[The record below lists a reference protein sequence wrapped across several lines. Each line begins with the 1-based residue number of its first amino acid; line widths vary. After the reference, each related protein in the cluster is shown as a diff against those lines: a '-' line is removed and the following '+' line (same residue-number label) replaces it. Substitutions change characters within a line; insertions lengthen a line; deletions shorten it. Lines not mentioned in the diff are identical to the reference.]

1 MNEARIKSDGQSA
14 AEIAA
19 LFQRL
24 ALDLGQIQDTDL
36 ILDVILRQGQKL
48 LESDGAAALAVGE
61 ERRPEYHVLVDLP
74 TFAGTMLEEAF
85 EVLFVGAPRELLS
98 GAVVIDNIV
107 EEDYPEVARLRE
119 LGVKSCLVLPLAQRG
134 NLLGG
139 LWFLFAEHHHLT
151 KLRLSW
157 AVVLAGQAALALENV
172 RLVDI
177 ALRQGTELGAFYE
190 TAATVEYKQDLSYL
204 LNQIIDQTTTLLDC
218 KMGVIYLADEEGRSL
233 NSVVSRGIPGD
244 PEELTCPYGEGIAG
258 RVAETHQPI
267 ALDECH
273 DWEGMAHAREDGP
286 SHVRVLCVPMM
297 WHQRLIGVLD
307 LAGGLERSA
316 FSETDIRLAKS
327 VAYQAASALG
337 IANLI
342 ESERRQYRMAEA
354 LQEASLVIS
363 DQINLDEILDRILE
377 QVMHAF
383 PCDAANIQNID
394 GDHIRITRH
403 RGYGRFDLSDESLTS
418 LTWSLEQD
426 EYLQRLHAG
435 EVLAVPDI
443 TKEPSWPPRS
453 GWDWLKSWAGAP
465 IQYGEDIL
473 GFINLES
480 ATENTFDEVTTSL
493 LKAFAAHVAAAMH
506 KAELYRRLAKEHRM
520 LRTLYEIERAV
531 SGSLE
536 QDEILTRLLEGTLDA
551 IDGKYALVYIPANGD
566 DELFK
571 QGPSVNRL
579 NEGDDLSHHPQALK
593 LAEEAVSQLTPVHE
607 TLAYPSASYSVF
619 AFPIA
624 AGERVWGSALI
635 WTESTKGR
643 DSAWLEVLRSAGQQV
658 GLVLTNADQHAQVQ
672 RRLAEMTILQR
683 VVAAIAGRLEV
694 EALLREVADQ
704 LHNKLGFPAVQIY
717 RLRDDELVLEECCGP
732 KPIVERVN
740 LDRGIMGRVARTGQP
755 ALVEDVRKDPD
766 YVAGLVGTQAEM
778 VVPIKLGEEIVGV
791 INIETSDPSQVESGA
806 LELLILLADQ
816 VSVALQNAMLYEQV
830 QESVIHLEEQV
841 KERTSDLEGALEQAQ
856 AADRAKA
863 KFVEEI
869 SHELRTPLTNVG
881 LYLDLIEMGDDERQ
895 AEYKATLRRETD
907 RLSALI
913 EQLLTISHLDRR
925 QVEFYP
931 RSTDINSLV
940 KVLVVDRARMIGE
953 KGIDL
958 HVKTAENLPHAQVDP
973 QLIIQALTNLLT
985 NATNYTPPGG
995 GIVIETRRRLWKKQP
1010 WITLEVRDTGPGISE
1025 AEKKRIFDRF
1035 YRGLTGRASGIP
1047 GTGLGL
1053 SISKE
1058 IIERHGGR
1066 ITVESKIGAGATFV
1080 VWLPVVQETGLETQ
1094 EDDLGELT
1102 DKLS

>member
-1 MNEARIKSDGQSA
+1 MSEARVKSDGQSA

-74 TFAGTMLEEAF
+74 TYAGTMLEEAF
-85 EVLFVGAPRELLS
+85 EVLFEGAPRELLS

-107 EEDYPEVARLRE
+107 EEDAPEVARLRE
-119 LGVKSCLVLPLAQRG
+119 LGVESCLVLPLAQRR

-139 LWFLFAEHHHLT
+139 LWFLFADHHHLT
-151 KLRLSW
+151 KLQMSW

-177 ALRQGTELGAFYE
+177 ALRQATELGAFYE

-218 KMGVIYLADEEGRSL
+218 KMGIIYLADEEGLSL
-233 NSVVSRGIPGD
+233 HSVVSRGIPGD
-244 PEELTCPYGEGIAG
+244 PQELTCLYGEGVAG
-258 RVAETHQPI
+258 QVAEMQQPI

-273 DWEGMAHAREDGP
+273 DWEGIAHAREDSP
-286 SHVRVLCVPMM
+286 SHVRVLCIPMM
-297 WHQRLIGVLD
+297 WHQRLVGVLG
-307 LAGGLERSA
+307 LAGGLERSP

-342 ESERRQYRMAEA
+342 ESERRQYRMAQA

-363 DQINLDEILDRILE
+363 GQINLDEILDRILE

-394 GDHIRITRH
+394 GDHVRIIRH
-403 RGYGRFDLSDESLTS
+403 RGYDQFELSDESLTT
-418 LTWSLEQD
+418 LTLSLEQD
-426 EYLQRLHAG
+426 EHLQRLHAG
-435 EVLAVPDI
+435 EILAIPDI
-443 TKEPSWPPRS
+443 SQESSWLKRS
-453 GWDWLKSWAGAP
+453 GWDWLKSWAGVP
-465 IQYGEDIL
+465 IQHGEDIL

-480 ATENTFDEVTTSL
+480 AIENTFDEVTTGL
-493 LKAFAAHVAAAMH
+493 LKAFAAHAAAAMH
-506 KAELYRRLAKEHRM
+506 KAELYRRLAKEHQM
-520 LRTLYEIERAV
+520 LRTVYEIERGV
-531 SGSLE
+531 TGSLE
-536 QDEILTRLLEGTLDA
+536 QDEILSRLLEGTLDA
-551 IDGKYALVYIPANGD
+551 IEGKFAQVYIPANGD

-571 QGPSVNRL
+571 RGPRVNRL
-579 NEGDDLSHHPQALK
+579 IEGDDLSDHPQALK
-593 LAEEAVSQLTPVHE
+593 LAEEAISQLTPVHE
-607 TLAYPSASYSVF
+607 TLEYPSVNYSVF

-624 AGERVWGSALI
+624 AGDQVWGSALI

-643 DSAWLEVLRSAGQQV
+643 DAAWLEVLHSAGQQV

-717 RLRDDELVLEECCGP
+717 RLRDNKLVLEECCGP
-732 KPIVERVN
+732 RPIVERLN
-740 LDRGIMGRVARTGQP
+740 LDRGITGRVARTGQP

-791 INIETSDPSQVESGA
+791 INIETSDPTHIESGA

-841 KERTSDLEGALEQAQ
+841 QERTSDLESALEQAQ

-863 KFVEEI
+863 KFIEEI

-881 LYLDLIEMGDDERQ
+881 LYLDLIEMGDDERE
-895 AEYKATLRRETD
+895 AEYMATLRRETS

-913 EQLLTISHLDRR
+913 EQLLSISHLDSR

-931 RSTDINSLV
+931 QSTDINSLV
-940 KVLVVDRARMIGE
+940 RVLVVDRARMIGE

-958 HVKTAENLPHAQVDP
+958 QVKTAENLPHALIDP

-995 GIVIETRRRLWKKQP
+995 EIVIETQRRLWKKHP
-1010 WITLEVRDTGPGISE
+1010 WVTLEVRDTGPGISE
-1025 AEKKRIFDRF
+1025 SEKKRIFDRF
-1035 YRGLTGRASGIP
+1035 YRGLTGKASGIP

-1053 SISKE
+1053 PISKE

-1066 ITVESKIGAGATFV
+1066 ITVESKIGEGATFV
-1080 VWLPVVQETGLETQ
+1080 VWLPVAQDTGLETLD
-1094 EDDLGELT
+1094 EG
-1102 DKLS
+1102 

>member
-1 MNEARIKSDGQSA
+1 MNEARVKSDGQSA

-61 ERRPEYHVLVDLP
+61 ERRPKYHVLVDLP
-74 TFAGTMLEEAF
+74 SYAGTILEKAF
-85 EVLFVGAPRELLS
+85 EVLFEGAPRELLS

-107 EEDYPEVARLRE
+107 EEDYPEVAGLRE
-119 LGVKSCLVLPLAQRG
+119 LGVESCLVLPLAQRG

-139 LWFLFAEHHHLT
+139 LWFLFEGHHHLT
-151 KLRLSW
+151 KLRMSW
-157 AVVLAGQAALALENV
+157 AVVLAGQASLALENV

-177 ALRQGTELGAFYE
+177 ALRQATELGAFYE
-190 TAATVEYKQDLSYL
+190 TAATVEYKQDLTYL

-218 KMGVIYLADEEGRSL
+218 RMGIIYLADEEGRTL
-233 NSVVSRGIPGD
+233 NSVVYRGIPD
-244 PEELTCPYGEGIAG
+244 EPQILSCPYGEGVAG
-258 RVAETHQPI
+258 QVAEVQQPI

-273 DWEGMAHAREDGP
+273 DWEGLAHASEHGP

-307 LAGGLERSA
+307 LAGGLERSP

-342 ESERRQYRMAEA
+342 ESERRQYRMAKA

-363 DQINLDEILDRILE
+363 DQINLEEILDRILE

-394 GDHIRITRH
+394 GDQVRIIRH
-403 RGYGRFDLSDESLTS
+403 RGYDRFELSDESLRT
-418 LTWSLEQD
+418 LILSLEQN
-426 EYLQRLHAG
+426 EHLRRLHTG
-435 EVLAVPDI
+435 EVLVVPDI
-443 TKEPSWPPRS
+443 TQETAWQVRS
-453 GWDWLKSWAGAP
+453 GWEWLKSWAGAP

-480 ATENTFDEVTTSL
+480 ANENTFDEVTKSL
-493 LKAFAAHVAAAMH
+493 LKAFAAHTAVAMH
-506 KAELYRRLAKEHRM
+506 KAELYRRLANEHRM
-520 LRTLYEIERAV
+520 LRTLYEIERGV
-531 SGSLE
+531 TGSLE

-551 IDGKYALVYIPANGD
+551 IEGDYALVYIPAEGD
-566 DELFK
+566 EELFK
-571 QGPSVNRL
+571 RGPKVSRL

-593 LAEEAVSQLTPVHE
+593 LAEQAVSRLTPIHE
-607 TLAYPSASYSVF
+607 TLVYPLARYSVF

-624 AGERVWGSALI
+624 SGKQVWGSALI
-635 WTESTKGR
+635 WTKSTKGR
-643 DSAWLEVLRSAGQQV
+643 GTAWLDVLRSAGQQV
-658 GLVLTNADQHAQVQ
+658 GLVLLNADQHAQVQ

-694 EALLREVADQ
+694 GALLREVADQ
-704 LHNKLGFPAVQIY
+704 LHTKLGFPSVQIY
-717 RLRDDELVLEECCGP
+717 RLRGDQLVLEECCGP
-732 KPIVERVN
+732 IPILERLN
-740 LDRGIMGRVARTGQP
+740 LDRGITGRVARTGQP

-791 INIETSDPSQVESGA
+791 INIETSDPSQITSEA

-841 KERTSDLEGALEQAQ
+841 QERTSDLESALEQAQ

-895 AEYKATLRRETD
+895 EEYKATLRRETD

-913 EQLLTISHLDRR
+913 EQLLSISHLDSK
-925 QVEFYP
+925 QVQFYP
-931 RSTDINSLV
+931 RPTDMNSLV
-940 KVLVVDRARMIGE
+940 KVLVVDRAHMIGE

-958 HVKTAENLPHAQVDP
+958 QVKTAENLPPAQVDP

-985 NATNYTPPGG
+985 NAMNYTPPGG
-995 GIVIETRRRLWKKQP
+995 GIMIETRRRLWKKQP
-1010 WITLEVRDTGPGISE
+1010 YITLEVSDTGPGISE

-1035 YRGLTGRASGIP
+1035 FRGLAGRASGIP

-1058 IIERHGGR
+1058 IVERHSGR
-1066 ITVESKIGAGATFV
+1066 ITVESKIGEGAAFV
-1080 VWLPVVQETGLETQ
+1080 VWLPVASDIGEETR
-1094 EDDLGELT
+1094 EDG
-1102 DKLS
+1102 

>member
-1 MNEARIKSDGQSA
+1 MSEARVKSDGQSA
-14 AEIAA
+14 VEIAA

-74 TFAGTMLEEAF
+74 TYAGSMLEEAF
-85 EVLFVGAPRELLS
+85 EVLFEGAPRELLS

-107 EEDYPEVARLRE
+107 EEDAPEVARLRE
-119 LGVKSCLVLPLAQRG
+119 LGVESCLVLPLAQRG

-139 LWFLFAEHHHLT
+139 LWFLFSEHHHLT
-151 KLRLSW
+151 KLRMSW

-177 ALRQGTELGAFYE
+177 ALRQATELGAFYE

-218 KMGVIYLADEEGRSL
+218 TMGIIYLADEEEQL
-233 NSVVSRGIPGD
+233 LHSVVCRGIPGD
-244 PEELTCPYGEGIAG
+244 LRELTCPYGEGVAG
-258 RVAETHQPI
+258 QVAEMQQPI

-273 DWEGMAHAREDGP
+273 DWEGIAHAADDRP
-286 SHVRVLCVPMM
+286 SHVRVLCIPMM

-307 LAGGLERSA
+307 LAGGLERSP
-316 FSETDIRLAKS
+316 FLDTDIRLAKS

-337 IANLI
+337 IANLV

-354 LQEASLVIS
+354 LQEASVVIS
-363 DQINLDEILDRILE
+363 GHINLDEILDHILE

-394 GDHIRITRH
+394 GDTVRITRH
-403 RGYGRFDLSDESLTS
+403 RGYDQFELSDESLTT
-418 LTWSLEQD
+418 LTLSLEND

-435 EVLAVPDI
+435 EVLAIPDI
-443 TKEPSWPPRS
+443 SQESSWPLRS
-453 GWDWLKSWAGAP
+453 GWEWLKSWAGVP
-465 IQYGEDIL
+465 IQHGEDIL

-480 ATENTFDEVTTSL
+480 TNEHTFDEVTTSL
-493 LKAFAAHVAAAMH
+493 LKAFAAHAAAAMH
-506 KAELYRRLAKEHRM
+506 KAELYRSLEKEHRM
-520 LRTLYEIERAV
+520 LRTIYEIERGV
-531 SGSLE
+531 TGSLE
-536 QDEILTRLLEGTLDA
+536 QDEILSRLLEGTLDA
-551 IDGKYALVYIPANGD
+551 IEGKFAQIYIPAKGEE
-566 DELFK
+566 ELLK
-571 QGPSVNRL
+571 QGPRVDRL
-579 NEGDDLSHHPQALK
+579 NKGDDLSHHPQALR
-593 LAEEAVSQLTPVHE
+593 LAEEAVSQLAPVHE
-607 TLAYPSASYSVF
+607 TLEYPSVNYSVF

-624 AGERVWGSALI
+624 AGEQVWGSALI

-643 DSAWLEVLRSAGQQV
+643 DAAWLEVLQSAGQQV

-683 VVAAIAGRLEV
+683 VVATIAGRLEV
-694 EALLREVADQ
+694 EAVLREVADQ
-704 LHNKLGFPAVQIY
+704 LHNKLGFPAVQIF
-717 RLRDDELVLEECCGP
+717 RLRDGKLVLEECCGP
-732 KPIVERVN
+732 RPIIEQLD
-740 LDRGIMGRVARTGQP
+740 LDRGITGRVARTGQP
-755 ALVEDVRKDPD
+755 AFVEDVRKDPD

-778 VVPIKLGEEIVGV
+778 TVPIKLNEEIVGV
-791 INIETSDPSQVESGA
+791 INIETSDPTQFESGA

-841 KERTSDLEGALEQAQ
+841 RERTSDLEGALEQAQ

-863 KFVEEI
+863 RFVEEI

-881 LYLDLIEMGDDERQ
+881 LYLDLIEMGDEERQ
-895 AEYKATLRRETD
+895 EEYMATLRRETD

-913 EQLLTISHLDRR
+913 EQLLAISNLDSR
-925 QVEFYP
+925 QVELYP

-940 KVLVVDRARMIGE
+940 KVLVVDRARMIGK

-958 HVKTAENLPHAQVDP
+958 QIKTAENLPHVFVDP
-973 QLIIQALTNLLT
+973 QHIIQAMTNLLT
-985 NATNYTPPGG
+985 NAMNYTSPGG
-995 GIVIETRRRLWKKQP
+995 VIVIETRRRLWKKQP
-1010 WITLEVRDTGPGISE
+1010 WVTLEVRDTGPGISE
-1025 AEKKRIFDRF
+1025 SEKKRIFDRF

-1053 SISKE
+1053 PISKE

-1066 ITVESKIGAGATFV
+1066 ITVESKIGEGAAFV
-1080 VWLPVVQETGLETQ
+1080 VWLPVKQ
-1094 EDDLGELT
+1094 DT
-1102 DKLS
+1102 DFEIQDEG

>member
-1 MNEARIKSDGQSA
+1 MSEARVKSDGQSA

-74 TFAGTMLEEAF
+74 TYAGSMLEEAF
-85 EVLFVGAPRELLS
+85 KVLFEGAPRQLLS

-107 EEDYPEVARLRE
+107 EEDSPEVARLRE
-119 LGVKSCLVLPLAQRG
+119 LGIESCLVLPLAQRG

-151 KLRLSW
+151 KLRMSW

-177 ALRQGTELGAFYE
+177 ALRQATELGAFYE

-218 KMGVIYLADEEGRSL
+218 RMGVIYLADEAERSL
-233 NSVVSRGIPGD
+233 HSVVCRGIPGD
-244 PEELTCPYGEGIAG
+244 PPELTCLYGEGVAG
-258 RVAETHQPI
+258 QVAKMQQPI

-273 DWEGMAHAREDGP
+273 DWEGIAHAKEDGP
-286 SHVRVLCVPMM
+286 SHVRVLGVPMM

-307 LAGGLERSA
+307 LAGGLERSP

-363 DQINLDEILDRILE
+363 DQIDLDEILDRILE

-394 GDHIRITRH
+394 GDHVRIIRH
-403 RGYGRFDLSDESLTS
+403 RGYDRFDMSDESLST
-418 LTWSLEQD
+418 LKLSLEQD
-426 EYLQRLHAG
+426 VCLQRLYAG
-435 EVLAVPDI
+435 EVLAIPDI
-443 TKEPSWPPRS
+443 TQESSRRRHS

-465 IQYGEDIL
+465 IQYGDDIL

-493 LKAFAAHVAAAMH
+493 LKAFAAHAAAVMH
-506 KAELYRRLAKEHRM
+506 KAELYRRLEKEHRM
-520 LRTLYEIERAV
+520 LRTVYEIERGVA
-531 SGSLE
+531 GSLE

-551 IDGKYALVYIPANGD
+551 IEGTFAQVYIPAIGD
-566 DELFK
+566 EELFRR
-571 QGPSVNRL
+571 GPRVNRL
-579 NEGDDLSHHPQALK
+579 SEGDDLSHHPQALK
-593 LAEEAVSQLTPVHE
+593 LAEMAVSQLTPIHE
-607 TLAYPSASYSVF
+607 ILEYPTASYSVF

-624 AGERVWGSALI
+624 AGEQIWGSALI

-643 DSAWLEVLRSAGQQV
+643 DAAWLQVLQSAGQQV

-683 VVAAIAGRLEV
+683 VVAAIARRLEV

-717 RLRDDELVLEECCGP
+717 RLRGDQLVLEECCGP
-732 KPIVERVN
+732 RPIVERLN
-740 LDRGIMGRVARTGQP
+740 LDRGITGRVARTGQP
-755 ALVEDVRKDPD
+755 ALVEDVWKDPD
-766 YVAGLVGTQAEM
+766 YVAALVGTQAEI
-778 VVPIKLGEEIVGV
+778 VVPIKLGEDIVGV
-791 INIETSDPSQVESGA
+791 INIETSDPSQIESGA

-841 KERTSDLEGALEQAQ
+841 QERTSDLESALEQAQ
-856 AADRAKA
+856 AADSAKA
-863 KFVEEI
+863 RFVEEI

-895 AEYKATLRRETD
+895 AEYMATLRRETD

-913 EQLLTISHLDRR
+913 EQLLSISHLDSR

-931 RSTDINSLV
+931 RSTNMNSLV
-940 KVLVVDRARMIGE
+940 NVLVVDRARMISK

-958 HVKTAENLPHAQVDP
+958 KVNTAENLPLAQVDP

-985 NATNYTPPGG
+985 NAMNYTPPGG
-995 GIVIETRRRLWKKQP
+995 RIVIETQRRLWKNQP
-1010 WITLEVRDTGPGISE
+1010 WVTLEVRDTGPGISE
-1025 AEKKRIFDRF
+1025 SEKKRIFDRF

-1066 ITVESKIGAGATFV
+1066 ITVESKIGEGASFV
-1080 VWLPVVQETGLETQ
+1080 VWLPLAPDPDLETGE
-1094 EDDLGELT
+1094 ESGDLTG
-1102 DKLS
+1102 KLS